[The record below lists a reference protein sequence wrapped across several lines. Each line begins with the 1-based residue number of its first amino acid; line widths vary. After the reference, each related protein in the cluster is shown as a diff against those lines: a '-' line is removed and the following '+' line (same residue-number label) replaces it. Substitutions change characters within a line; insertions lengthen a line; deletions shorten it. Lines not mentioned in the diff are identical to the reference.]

1 MKNNIRKNQRGS
13 ALIEVLLASV
23 IGIMI
28 SLAAMYVLKG
38 AIVATEDNRAAEE
51 AKTTAEDALS
61 SLSSIAL
68 DLAVGG
74 SFTAISDNVLTLAP
88 CSASTCDYVL
98 FPDVDSS
105 LKTSLAK
112 GYPFGSPI
120 PNGSNVAYLRR
131 WRVEDTDAD
140 YNLRKIK
147 VAMVKNET
155 DAKSVFTME
164 TVVLMKR

>member
-1 MKNNIRKNQRGS
+1 MKNSKNQTGS

-23 IGIMI
+23 IGIAI

-51 AKTTAEDALS
+51 SKNTAEDALS
-61 SLSSIAL
+61 SLSAVAP
-68 DLAVGG
+68 DLSVGG

-88 CSASTCDYVL
+88 CTALTCDYVL

-120 PNGSNVAYLRR
+120 PTGSNIAYLRR

-140 YNLRKIK
+140 YNLRQIR

-155 DAKSVFTME
+155 DTKPVFIME